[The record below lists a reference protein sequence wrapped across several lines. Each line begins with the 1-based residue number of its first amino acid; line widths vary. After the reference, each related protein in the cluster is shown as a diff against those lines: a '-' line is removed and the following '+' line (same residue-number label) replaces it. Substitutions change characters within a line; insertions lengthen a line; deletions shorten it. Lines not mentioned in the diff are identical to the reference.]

1 MSGNKFYQ
9 IPNLIQVNE
18 IPVEERAVMADNPRP
33 VLRQLML
40 LLVMPQAVFPWGREF
55 TPGAL
60 VVLQNSSDNLLLIQ
74 NRFCGYLQ

>member
-1 MSGNKFYQ
+1 MSGIFFYEL
-9 IPNLIQVNE
+9 PNLIQVNE

-33 VLRQLML
+33 VFWQLML

-74 NRFCGYLQ
+74 NRG